1 MARGG
6 ENESGLQEDVGC
18 HAKEDSANPSS
29 GGSAGA
35 VGEGQ
40 NLDVGF
46 VKQEEPGKKR
56 GSGWTD
62 RP

>member
-1 MARGG
+1 MSLGCRRTWGVMQRRTLRTLPVGG
-6 ENESGLQEDVGC
+6 G
-18 HAKEDSANPSS
+18 
-29 GGSAGA
+29 AGA